1 VRPVPVREQLVPHE
15 EPAAASAE
23 LLAAEK
29 AEAMSEGHMRVG
41 TDVKRGVRLV
51 SVFDSPSAAAVVVR
65 PASVSPVVRFHWPQ
79 QAGLPAYIPP
89 RTPPSASH
97 FELSQQEQYR
107 LSQQEPYRLRLVP
120 AAG

>member
-1 VRPVPVREQLVPHE
+1 MREQLVPHG

-29 AEAMSEGHMRVG
+29 EEAMSEGRMRVG
-41 TDVKRGVRLV
+41 TDVTRGVRLV

-79 QAGLPAYIPP
+79 QAGLPAYMPQ
-89 RTPPSASH
+89 RTPPSASR
-97 FELSQQEQYR
+97 FELSRQEPYR
-107 LSQQEPYRLRLVP
+107 LSQQEPHRLRLVS